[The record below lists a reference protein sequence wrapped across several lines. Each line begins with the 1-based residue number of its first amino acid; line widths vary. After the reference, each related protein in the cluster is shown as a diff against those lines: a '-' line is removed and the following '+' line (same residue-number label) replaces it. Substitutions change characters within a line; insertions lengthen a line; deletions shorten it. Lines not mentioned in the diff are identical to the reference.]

1 MRVWLKA
8 RRAMPCRSSRAFE
21 AKIFCEALEEVS
33 MKAEMIGGTAEHPI
47 TVRPAKGRTK
57 VSWKG
62 AVIVDSAKALDL
74 EEAHHPKVKYFPRQD
89 ADMSLLRRTSHTSHC
104 PYKGD
109 ASYFSIVVDGQ
120 VSENAVWTYE
130 SPLSGVAAIKDHLAF
145 YPKRVD
151 PIEET

>member
-1 MRVWLKA
+1 
-8 RRAMPCRSSRAFE
+8 
-21 AKIFCEALEEVS
+21 

-47 TVRPAKGRTK
+47 TVRPAKGRAK
-57 VSWKG
+57 VSFKG
-62 AVIVDSAKALDL
+62 AVIVDSSRALDL
-74 EEAHHPKVKYFPRQD
+74 DEASHTLVKYFPRED
-89 ADMSLLRRTSHTSHC
+89 ADMSLLRRTSHSTHC

-130 SPLSGVAAIKDHLAF
+130 NPLPGVAAIKDHLAF

-151 PIEET
+151 RIEDMG

>member
-1 MRVWLKA
+1 
-8 RRAMPCRSSRAFE
+8 
-21 AKIFCEALEEVS
+21 

-47 TVRPAKGRTK
+47 TVRPGKGRAK

-62 AVIVDSAKALDL
+62 ATIVDSTRVLDL

-109 ASYFSIVVDGQ
+109 ASYFSLVVDGQ

-130 SPLSGVAAIKDHLAF
+130 NPLPGVAAIKDHLAF

-151 PIEET
+151 RIEEAD